1 MNSLI
6 QEQFISLIQEQFIET
21 IALISSVVGGCI
33 GLTQWKKGNDYKRAA
48 LARKLINQIRDDKEI
63 SAVVDMIDWSDGI
76 EYNGE
81 FHFVNEAR
89 KESFLSDESQL
100 FLAID
105 RTLAHF
111 NYICYLKSLH
121 IFYNQDMNLFD
132 YTLRRLFD
140 NKDICNYL
148 HSLSLW
154 SESLDVSCS
163 YEHLIQYGKEK
174 SYIDKSFGKKYS
186 KKYKRF
192 LEI

>member
-1 MNSLI
+1 MK
-6 QEQFISLIQEQFIET
+6 FVISLIQGQFIET
-21 IALISSVVGGCI
+21 IALISSIVGGCI

-76 EYNGE
+76 EYDGE

-111 NYICYLKSLH
+111 NYICYLKRLH
-121 IFYNQDMNLFD
+121 IFYDQDMNLFD

-140 NKDICNYL
+140 NEDICNYL

-154 SESLDVSCS
+154 SESLDVLCS
-163 YEHLIQYGKEK
+163 YEHLIQYGKKK

-186 KKYKRF
+186 KKYKCF
-192 LEI
+192 LEVIDK

>member
-6 QEQFISLIQEQFIET
+6 QKFISLIQEQFIET
-21 IALISSVVGGCI
+21 MALISSVVGGCI

-48 LARKLINQIRDDKEI
+48 LARELINQIRDDEEI

-76 EYNGE
+76 KYDGE

-89 KESFLSDESQL
+89 KESFLSDESKL

-111 NYICYLKSLH
+111 NYICYLEGLH
-121 IFYNQDMNLFD
+121 IFYDQDMNLFD

>member
-1 MNSLI
+1 MK
-6 QEQFISLIQEQFIET
+6 FVISLIQEQFIET
-21 IALISSVVGGCI
+21 IALISSIVGGCI

-76 EYNGE
+76 EYDGK

-111 NYICYLKSLH
+111 NYICYLKRLH
-121 IFYNQDMNLFD
+121 IFYDQDMNLFD

-140 NKDICNYL
+140 NEDICNYL

-154 SESLDVSCS
+154 SESLDVLCS
-163 YEHLIQYGKEK
+163 YEHLIQYGKKK

-192 LEI
+192 LGVIDK